1 MPAHSFTH
9 RIQIQHCIIH
19 ITTTHHTTPHH
30 TLHNPIPIHLQ
41 PTVHTTHTMDNSYT
55 HKPLQTNKQH
65 TPFTQP
71 RSHLIT
77 NHRWQT
83 QTALITPTSTT
94 KQTPNQTPT
103 DQLSRAK

>member
-1 MPAHSFTH
+1 TTNSTH
-9 RIQIQHCIIH
+9 NSHNGQLIH
-19 ITTTHHTTPHH
+19 TQTT
-30 TLHNPIPIHLQ
+30 
-41 PTVHTTHTMDNSYT
+41 
-55 HKPLQTNKQH
+55 TNKQHTH

-103 DQLSRAK
+103 DQLSRVMQSRARQSRAEQITLHALGDQ

>member
-1 MPAHSFTH
+1 
-9 RIQIQHCIIH
+9 
-19 ITTTHHTTPHH
+19 
-30 TLHNPIPIHLQ
+30 
-41 PTVHTTHTMDNSYT
+41 
-55 HKPLQTNKQH
+55 
-65 TPFTQP
+65 TQP

-103 DQLSRAK
+103 DQLSRVMQSRARQSRADYLTRARGPIERTRIRSTN